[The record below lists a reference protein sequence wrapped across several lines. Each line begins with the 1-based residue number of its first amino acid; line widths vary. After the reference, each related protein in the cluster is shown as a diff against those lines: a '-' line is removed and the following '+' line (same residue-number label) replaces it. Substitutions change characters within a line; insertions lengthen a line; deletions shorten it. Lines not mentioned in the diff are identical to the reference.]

1 MESFKAYLPSKW
13 QNMAKHQ
20 PENRKLAYS
29 SGLLSQFILHC
40 RACPERPW
48 FSCRTKLR
56 LRMQTRTV
64 FGNDAPGIA
73 PGPFAG
79 AMEVATILS
88 IWILYNDARPAKAA
102 KVEKE
107 AQHFSEK
114 PSWQKKDTSAKDRT
128 KQSLE
133 HDIMN
138 RKRHK
143 GSWGKYRWLCWLCW
157 SYTDWGSVCT
167 SRLYTMPL
175 VASSGFSKPKFACSH
190 KLLKLREDLDTG
202 CRGGGPWCTHSTCG
216 RSKSF
221 PGTFRTI
228 WRSTESHDAFKDR
241 STVWTKYTKRNT

>member
-40 RACPERPW
+40 RVCPERPW

-88 IWILYNDARPAKAA
+88 I
-102 KVEKE
+102 
-107 AQHFSEK
+107 
-114 PSWQKKDTSAKDRT
+114 
-128 KQSLE
+128 
-133 HDIMN
+133 
-138 RKRHK
+138 
-143 GSWGKYRWLCWLCW
+143 
-157 SYTDWGSVCT
+157 
-167 SRLYTMPL
+167 
-175 VASSGFSKPKFACSH
+175 
-190 KLLKLREDLDTG
+190 
-202 CRGGGPWCTHSTCG
+202 
-216 RSKSF
+216 
-221 PGTFRTI
+221 
-228 WRSTESHDAFKDR
+228 
-241 STVWTKYTKRNT
+241 